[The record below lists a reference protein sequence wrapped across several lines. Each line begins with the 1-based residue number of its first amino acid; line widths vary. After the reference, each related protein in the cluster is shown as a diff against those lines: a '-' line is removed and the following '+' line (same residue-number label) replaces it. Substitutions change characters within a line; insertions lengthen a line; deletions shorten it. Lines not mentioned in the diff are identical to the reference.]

1 MLAHSYCVEIIS
13 ITKTP
18 LPRLINVTWAL
29 ITWHIT
35 LMTIAVLG
43 DQKTCVSVMIIRKFI
58 DHRHILWIPQSGR
71 PTPLGLGDIKVKYS
85 DYQHTHI
92 EMCVSA
98 WRTCLRKCLGFIYYW
113 THPFALIDEY
123 FAGPHKSFICGAMH
137 GTQKFQQAWINQVAV
152 MFGTRDRLFYLFC
165 GARALFLTR
174 VFQNFAAHM
183 CTCYSSIV

>member
-1 MLAHSYCVEIIS
+1 MTHN
-13 ITKTP
+13 
-18 LPRLINVTWAL
+18 INDHCCTRGPKNMRIL
-29 ITWHIT
+29 
-35 LMTIAVLG
+35 
-43 DQKTCVSVMIIRKFI
+43 SVMIIRKFI
-58 DHRHILWIPQSGR
+58 VNIWYTLWYTTPIQNEILFNSTLIYTDHRHILWIPQSGR
-71 PTPLGLGDIKVKYS
+71 PTPLGPGDIKVKDS
-85 DYQHTHI
+85 DYQHTHT

-113 THPFALIDEY
+113 THPFALKDEY